1 MKNTLKFI
9 RRAILPSNKK
19 VITSRLVLKEKRD
32 QLNQIVKYKARLVV
46 RGFQQVKGLDYTKTF
61 ASTSTP
67 PTWRLLLVLA
77 TYYNWEVEQIDFI
90 GAFLNS

>member
-32 QLNQIVKYKARLVV
+32 QLNQIVKYKARLVIK
-46 RGFQQVKGLDYTKTF
+46 GF
-61 ASTSTP
+61 
-67 PTWRLLLVLA
+67 
-77 TYYNWEVEQIDFI
+77 
-90 GAFLNS
+90 